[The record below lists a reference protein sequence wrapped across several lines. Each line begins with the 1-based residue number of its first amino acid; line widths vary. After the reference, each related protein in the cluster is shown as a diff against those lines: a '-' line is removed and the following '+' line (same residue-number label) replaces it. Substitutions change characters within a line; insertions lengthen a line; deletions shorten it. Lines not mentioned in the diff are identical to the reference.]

1 VSFSDAEMM
10 KMAMPTLQPVTEEK
24 KQVSSSDYAQFF
36 KKKVKVNAVEKH
48 VREYQLNQQE
58 IDFKKRKNKK

>member
-1 VSFSDAEMM
+1 
-10 KMAMPTLQPVTEEK
+10 MPTLQPVTEEK
-24 KQVSSSDYAQFF
+24 KQVSSSDYVQFF

-48 VREYQLNQQE
+48 VREYKLNQQE